1 MIRTSFALGVACAAV
16 FLLGS
21 PLGADQAAP
30 KPAAAPAASAGPV
43 LLMDTVKGLVEI
55 QTSNESPKS
64 LQHILD
70 LVKKNFYRGHRVFF
84 VQPYAI
90 QFGDP
95 YTRDATKADFWG
107 TGGSGQPVGVAEPS
121 KGKFDRGAVGL
132 AYRQNDKPTA
142 ADSQMFILKAAQPSF
157 TGKYAMIGKVT
168 KGMEIVDKIEVK
180 DVIRN
185 ITIK

>member
-1 MIRTSFALGVACAAV
+1 MTRTRFALGVAGIA
-16 FLLGS
+16 LLLLHA

-30 KPAAAPAASAGPV
+30 KPAAAPTASASPV
-43 LLMDTVKGLVEI
+43 LLMDTVKGLIEI
-55 QTSNESPKS
+55 QTTNDSPKS

-70 LVKKNFYRGHRVFF
+70 LVKRNFYRGQRVFY
-84 VQPYAI
+84 VQPYAA

-95 YTRDATKADFWG
+95 TTRDATKMDSWG
-107 TGGSGQPVGVAEPS
+107 LGNSGQPVGVAEPS

-132 AYRQNDKPTA
+132 AYRQNEKPTS
-142 ADSQMFILKAAQPSF
+142 ADSQIFILKIGQATF

-168 KGMEIVDKIEVK
+168 KGMDVVDKLEVK
-180 DVIRN
+180 DVIKN